1 MSEQEKLTGKEQQG
15 QEQHGQEQEPDAA
28 ELADK
33 LEEAVKEAG
42 GRERLIHRF
51 GTAVVK
57 LGRPFEWCGK
67 TYEEISMDFEGLKG
81 RDMEAIDDEIG
92 AMGLRGLVPAYS
104 RMYQRL
110 LAARASGIPSDV
122 IENLPL
128 QDYNAIVTAAQNFL
142 FVTG

>member
-1 MSEQEKLTGKEQQG
+1 MSDEKKLTAEEQ
-15 QEQHGQEQEPDAA
+15 DAA

-33 LEEAVKEAG
+33 LEGAVEEAG

-51 GTAVVK
+51 GAVDVK
-57 LGRPFEWCGK
+57 LSKPFEWCGK

-81 RDMEAIDDEIG
+81 KDMEVIDDEIG
-92 AMGLRGLVPAYS
+92 VMGLRGMVPAYS
-104 RMYQRL
+104 RLYQRM

-128 QDYNAIVTAAQNFL
+128 VDYNAIVTAAQNFL